1 MQPAIS
7 ASPQI
12 PIYIRNTFHSHLPG
26 SRIFTTS
33 TTAKDQ
39 DKCVCGFSS
48 IENMAVVNVEGSG
61 LIGVPGVA
69 KRLFGTLEELGVNVI
84 MISQASSEHSIT
96 FVTLASQ
103 AELAKAGIEEEFH
116 RELKANRI
124 SNVDIQAP
132 VSVIGAVGDGMHA
145 MAGVSGR
152 FFSALG

>member
-7 ASPQI
+7 SVPQI
-12 PIYIRNTFHSHLPG
+12 PIYIRNTFHSKLPG
-26 SRIFTTS
+26 SRIYTTS
-33 TTAKDQ
+33 TTAKDR

-48 IENMAVVNVEGSG
+48 VEGMAVINVEGSG

-69 KRLFGTLEELGVNVI
+69 KRLFGTLESLGVNVV
-84 MISQASSEHSIT
+84 MISQASSEHSIS

-103 AELAKAGIEEEFH
+103 AETAKAAIEDEFH

-124 SNVDIQAP
+124 SNVDIKAP

-145 MAGVSGR
+145 TAGVSGR

>member
-1 MQPAIS
+1 
-7 ASPQI
+7 
-12 PIYIRNTFHSHLPG
+12 
-26 SRIFTTS
+26 
-33 TTAKDQ
+33 
-39 DKCVCGFSS
+39 
-48 IENMAVVNVEGSG
+48 

-96 FVTLASQ
+96 FVTLESQ
-103 AELAKAGIEEEFH
+103 AEIAKAGIEEEFH